1 MNERFIAA
9 SGSKKR
15 ILLIDDEKSILD
27 SLKMMLTFEGYDVAA
42 AESVNL
48 AIKFLEEEDF
58 NLIVSDV
65 RMPGISG
72 LDFIEFFKKARQDL
86 SSKLLPIILMTAY
99 SDVKTGVEAIK
110 QGVFDYITK
119 PFDNEEFKII
129 VKRALD
135 YFKAFEELNAIKSA
149 ETIRGEIKGESKIIK
164 NLLNEIARV
173 SLNFNTILIT
183 GESGTGKRI
192 SRKADS

>member
-1 MNERFIAA
+1 
-9 SGSKKR
+9 
-15 ILLIDDEKSILD
+15 
-27 SLKMMLTFEGYDVAA
+27 
-42 AESVNL
+42 
-48 AIKFLEEEDF
+48 
-58 NLIVSDV
+58 
-65 RMPGISG
+65 
-72 LDFIEFFKKARQDL
+72 
-86 SSKLLPIILMTAY
+86 MTAY
-99 SDVKTGVEAIK
+99 SDVKTGVDAIK

-149 ETIRGEIKGESKIIK
+149 ETIRGDIKGESKIIK

-183 GESGTGKRI
+183 GESGTGKELAARLIHEIYSKDNGTPKDVQFVPVNLAAIPEKSCRKRI
-192 SRKADS
+192 IRLC